1 MRVLYYYICVCMYV
15 RTHIRQYA
23 DTYTAYADTCTAV
36 FQANAHTHASN
47 AHTHASNAH
56 TEASKAHTEA
66 SNAHTEASNTTHR
79 PVIVRSSSKL
89 TLILGLGVSSGGGGA
104 GGTLGGTSQ
113 HCLQRQNVYFCTSKA
128 SKASNLQL
136 QTAAQDLNA
145 LPRSLTYHSLR

>member
-1 MRVLYYYICVCMYV
+1 VCCIIIYVSVCMCARIYGSMQTHT
-15 RTHIRQYA
+15 RCMQTHAQHYFKPTHTHIPQ
-23 DTYTAYADTCTAV
+23 T
-36 FQANAHTHASN
+36 HTQRPQT
-47 AHTHASNAH
+47 HTQRPQTH
-56 TEASKAHTEA
+56 TQL
-66 SNAHTEASNTTHR
+66 
-79 PVIVRSSSKL
+79 PVIVRSSRKL